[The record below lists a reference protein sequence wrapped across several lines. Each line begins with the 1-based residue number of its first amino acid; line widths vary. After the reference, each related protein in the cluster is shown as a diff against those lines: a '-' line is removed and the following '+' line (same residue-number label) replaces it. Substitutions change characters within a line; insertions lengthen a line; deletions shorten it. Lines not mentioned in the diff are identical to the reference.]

1 MIRVVL
7 ILSLLAPAA
16 FAQLRLYVAPPNSEI
31 PISGVYEQGTVAAGD
46 TLETRFRVRNHGIS
60 AVTITSLGVAGSG
73 FSIANQP
80 SLPHTLAPGLNA
92 DFVVRFHARDYGTY
106 SANLSVNGISVLL
119 RAASLAAVMVR
130 SNGNPIS
137 AGASIDF
144 GRAERGS
151 ASVVSFELANAT
163 TQMVGF
169 RSIQVTGAA
178 FRGDVL
184 PAPGDLAPGT
194 AAPFVVRFEPK
205 TAGVFTGT
213 LVVDGREFRLTGA
226 AMEPAFTRPTVVL
239 EEVSGESG
247 RQGRVSVRFGS
258 PSRASGTGRLRIEF
272 QPLETADNDSG
283 ILFPGSGSR
292 TIPFTVKEGE
302 AEARFGDVTQ
312 AVFQTGTTAGNIV
325 LTAEVGGFTEQ
336 TNVVIGSAAVR
347 FDQSAAARNGNSLEV
362 KLTGFDNTH
371 SVGEIAFTFYDR
383 SGQPVQPGAIRVN
396 ARDDFKRYFEAST
409 LGGVFALRATFPVA
423 GNAADIQGVEVE
435 FANSHSTTRTPRLKF

>member
-1 MIRVVL
+1 
-7 ILSLLAPAA
+7 
-16 FAQLRLYVAPPNSEI
+16 
-31 PISGVYEQGTVAAGD
+31 
-46 TLETRFRVRNHGIS
+46 
-60 AVTITSLGVAGSG
+60 
-73 FSIANQP
+73 
-80 SLPHTLAPGLNA
+80 
-92 DFVVRFHARDYGTY
+92 
-106 SANLSVNGISVLL
+106 
-119 RAASLAAVMVR
+119 
-130 SNGNPIS
+130 
-137 AGASIDF
+137 
-144 GRAERGS
+144 
-151 ASVVSFELANAT
+151 
-163 TQMVGF
+163 
-169 RSIQVTGAA
+169 
-178 FRGDVL
+178 
-184 PAPGDLAPGT
+184 
-194 AAPFVVRFEPK
+194 
-205 TAGVFTGT
+205 
-213 LVVDGREFRLTGA
+213 
-226 AMEPAFTRPTVVL
+226 
-239 EEVSGESG
+239 
-247 RQGRVSVRFGS
+247 
-258 PSRASGTGRLRIEF
+258 
-272 QPLETADNDSG
+272 LETADNDSG